1 MPANFGDDLLSSKSN
16 ISFGGA
22 FFFVIIVKPL
32 IFKCVGIAFCDEKN
46 PLLGNYSVTNDFL
59 GEFFGDWQLN
69 MRRIFFLSF
78 FNVQQK
84 YVKKYSLLEQR
95 LCLAIEVRT
104 VVEQ

>member
-46 PLLGNYSVTNDFL
+46 PLLGNYSVTNDFF
-59 GEFFGDWQLN
+59 ENWQLN
-69 MRRIFFLSF
+69 MQYFSF
-78 FNVQQK
+78 TTLYNGKK
-84 YVKKYSLLEQR
+84 YVSKNSAYLNKDYVLQLRFE
-95 LCLAIEVRT
+95 L
-104 VVEQ
+104 